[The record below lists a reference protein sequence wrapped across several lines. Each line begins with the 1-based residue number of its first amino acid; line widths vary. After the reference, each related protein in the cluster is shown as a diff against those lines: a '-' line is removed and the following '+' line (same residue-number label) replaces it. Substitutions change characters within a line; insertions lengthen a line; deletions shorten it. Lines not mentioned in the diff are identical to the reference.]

1 MKRNKKGVEK
11 KMNRQFYYNYISEKV
26 EILAQ
31 RIKSNGKLN
40 LLDLNVHSE
49 VFFCGLLNN
58 LYGYSLETANNQ
70 TANAEAVDLIDDQSK
85 IVIQVTSNKK
95 KLKVEQTLT
104 KDATKD
110 YATKLYNL
118 KFLFI
123 ADDAKNLRVQTF
135 NNPHKI
141 DFVPNDDILDKITIL
156 RDVSSCNVDIL
167 VNLHDFVRKELGE
180 APSNIKISSNLAS
193 VLNILAEK
201 DLNESASSINLNE
214 YNIDQ
219 KIDFND
225 LGAIKNSTINDK
237 KKYYGT
243 LDRIYKEFDMQGKN
257 KTLSVFNK
265 LTSFYEEEI
274 LKTNIS
280 NVEKFFNI
288 ISSTVNYVEQ
298 SENYN
303 IIPKEELELCA
314 RIIVVDAF
322 IRCKIFEN
330 PGGYNHVTT

>member
-1 MKRNKKGVEK
+1 
-11 KMNRQFYYNYISEKV
+11 MNRQFYYNYISDKV

-31 RIKSNGKLN
+31 RIKTNGKLN

-58 LYGYSLETANNQ
+58 LYGYSLQSANDQ
-70 TANAEAVDLIDDQSK
+70 TANAEAVDLIDDISK

-95 KLKVEQTLT
+95 KAKVEQTLI
-104 KDATKD
+104 KDTTKD
-110 YATKLYNL
+110 YATKAYCL

-123 ADDAKNLRVQTF
+123 ADDAKNLRTQTF
-135 NNPHKI
+135 NNTHKI
-141 DFVPNDDILDKITIL
+141 RFTPEDDILDKITIL
-156 RDVSSCNVDIL
+156 RDVYSCEVDVL
-167 VNLHDFVRKELGE
+167 VNLHDFVKKELGE
-180 APSNIKISSNLAS
+180 TPSNTKTNSNLAS

-201 DLNESASSINLNE
+201 DLSQSDFSTKLNE

-225 LGAIKNSTINDK
+225 LGAIRNSTINDK

-257 KTLSVFNK
+257 KTLSIFSK

-274 LKTNIS
+274 MKTGIS

-288 ISSTVNYVEQ
+288 ISSTVSYIEQ
-298 SENYN
+298 SQNYN
-303 IIPKEELELCA
+303 TIPKDELELCA

-330 PGGYNHVTT
+330 PGGYDHVIT

>member
-1 MKRNKKGVEK
+1 
-11 KMNRQFYYNYISEKV
+11 MNRQFYYSYISEKI

-31 RIKSNGKLN
+31 RIKTNGKLN

-49 VFFCGLLNN
+49 VFFCGVLNN
-58 LYGYSLETANNQ
+58 LYGYTLKTANNQ
-70 TANAEAVDLIDDQSK
+70 TANAEAIDLIDDNSK

-95 KLKVEQTLT
+95 KKKVEQTLD
-104 KDATKD
+104 KDTTKD
-110 YATKLYNL
+110 YAQKLYSL

-123 ADDAKNLRVQTF
+123 ADDAKNLRIRTF
-135 NNPHKI
+135 NNVHQIAFIPE
-141 DFVPNDDILDKITIL
+141 FDILDKVTIL
-156 RDVSSCNVDIL
+156 RDVYSCNIDIL
-167 VNLHDFVRKELGE
+167 VSLHDFVKKELGE
-180 APSNIKISSNLAS
+180 TPSNSKTNSNLAS

-201 DLNESASSINLNE
+201 DLNKPDLDTRLNE

-243 LDRIYKEFDMQGKN
+243 LDRIYKEFDVQGKN

-265 LTSFYEEEI
+265 LTSFYEQEI
-274 LKTNIS
+274 LNTKIS

-298 SENYN
+298 SKNY
-303 IIPKEELELCA
+303 ISIPKDELELCA

-330 PGGYNHVTT
+330 PGGYAHVTT

>member
-1 MKRNKKGVEK
+1 
-11 KMNRQFYYNYISEKV
+11 MNRQFYYNYISRKV

-40 LLDLNVHSE
+40 LLDLNIHSE

-58 LYGYSLETANNQ
+58 LYGYSLQTANNQ
-70 TANAEAVDLIDDQSK
+70 SANAEAVDLVDNTSK

-95 KLKVEQTLT
+95 KSKIEQTLVKAT
-104 KDATKD
+104 TKD
-110 YATKLYNL
+110 YAEQSYCL

-123 ADDAKNLRVQTF
+123 ADDAKNLRTQVF
-135 NNPHKI
+135 NNTHKI
-141 DFVPNDDILDKITIL
+141 AFTPKVDILDKISIL
-156 RDVSSCNVDIL
+156 RDVSSCDIDIL
-167 VNLHDFVRKELGE
+167 VSLHDFVKKELGE
-180 APSNIKISSNLAS
+180 TPSNTKTNSNLAS
-193 VLNILAEK
+193 ILNILAEK
-201 DLNESASSINLNE
+201 DLNQPDLNTQLHE

-243 LDRIYKEFDMQGKN
+243 LDRIYKEFDKQGKN
-257 KTLSVFNK
+257 KTLSVFSK

-274 LKTNIS
+274 LNTNIS
-280 NVEKFFNI
+280 NIEKFFNI
-288 ISSTVNYVEQ
+288 ISSTVNYIEG
-298 SENYN
+298 SNNY
-303 IIPKEELELCA
+303 ITIPKDELELCA

-330 PGGYNHVTT
+330 PGGYVHVTA